1 MIKYI
6 VLAFNALCIVFIS
19 LLNGDINV
27 EINAPK
33 EITAGNDFT
42 VEVLIIKGKLETFA
56 RFQQELPPG
65 FSATP
70 INVANGDFTFEEQ
83 KIKIIW
89 LQLTTKDTIV
99 LTYNIHVDETASG
112 IFKLCGKFS
121 YIHENDRKTIDAEC
135 EEIIVMPGSLSDD
148 ATNNINN
155 TDINNTSENISCHRK
170 RVVSVVSDK
179 EIIVELL
186 VNKKDFSNNEFAK
199 IQENIPIG
207 YSAKGIETQGSIF
220 AFKDQKVKF
229 LWMTLPQ
236 EDEFIISY
244 KIISDN
250 VIDMNNIALNGTFS
264 YIEKGNTKSI
274 NILEKE
280 FESNVLVD
288 NNDGVD
294 NNDVVEITNPQTG
307 VSYSVQIC
315 ALKKYRNPTFFN
327 KNKYN
332 LKDQIKTEAHEGWN
346 KYTIGAFNLYKE
358 ARDYRVNVWET
369 TIIDDA
375 FVSAYNNGTRITV
388 QEALMIANQK
398 WYQ

>member
-6 VLAFNALCIVFIS
+6 ILAFNTLCIVFIS
-19 LLNGDINV
+19 LLNGDISV
-27 EINAPK
+27 KVNAPK

-42 VEVLIIKGKLETFA
+42 VEVLIIKGELETFA
-56 RFQQELPPG
+56 RFQQELPIG

-70 INVANGDFTFEEQ
+70 INVANGDFSFEEQ

-99 LTYNIHVDETASG
+99 LTYNIHVKETVSG
-112 IFKLCGKFS
+112 IFNLCGKFS
-121 YIHENDRKTIDAEC
+121 YIYEDNIKTIEADC
-135 EEIIVMPGSLSDD
+135 EKIIVMPGSLSDD
-148 ATNNINN
+148 VTDNINN
-155 TDINNTSENISCHRK
+155 TDVSNTSENISCGRK
-170 RVVSVVSDK
+170 RTVSVISDK
-179 EIIVELL
+179 EINVELL
-186 VNKKDFSNNEFAK
+186 INKKDFNNNEFAK

-207 YSAKGIETQGSIF
+207 YSAQGIETQGSIF
-220 AFKDQKVKF
+220 VFKDQKVKF

-236 EDEFIISY
+236 EDEFIVSY

-250 VIDMNNIALNGTFS
+250 VIDLNNIALNGTFS
-264 YIEKGNTKSI
+264 FIENGNTKSI
-274 NILEKE
+274 NIIEE
-280 FESNVLVD
+280 DFESD
-288 NNDGVD
+288 IIAD
-294 NNDVVEITNPQTG
+294 NNDVVNITNPQTG

-315 ALKKYRNPTFFN
+315 ALRMYRNPTFFN

-332 LKDQIKTEAHEGWN
+332 LKDQIKAEAHEGWN

-369 TIIDDA
+369 TIVDDA